1 MLFSIIIP
9 VYNIEDEL
17 RRCLDSALNQTLKDF
32 EVILIDDGST
42 DKSGEICDEYGK
54 LHNRVKVIHK
64 ENGGVSSARNVG
76 LNKAKGKFIAF
87 IDSDDYV
94 NDDYLE
100 KLYNPNVDMVFCG
113 IKHKKIERDIILNNE
128 EEGIFDIKGNVI
140 NKLIDSRYI
149 NTVYSKMYINQI
161 IQEHNIRFRED
172 MPLGEDTVFIIDY
185 IEYIKN
191 IEVKNDII
199 YNYIQ
204 YERETL
210 SSFNEK
216 STYYLEIL
224 DDYIEKNL
232 FEKYNIE
239 PGFAFKKRKWG
250 KYEWTIFQTLYS
262 EKFSFIKK
270 REILNKVFK
279 NENYI
284 KLVKDIDDYMP
295 NDTQIVRDIL
305 STKNTNIVMIF
316 FFITKLKSLV
326 FNKIK
331 NGGH

>member
-1 MLFSIIIP
+1 MAKISVIVP
-9 VYNIEDEL
+9 VYNVEKFI
-17 RRCLDSALNQTLKDF
+17 RKCLDSIINQTMEDL
-32 EVILIDDGST
+32 EIILVDDGSI
-42 DKSGEICDEYGK
+42 DNSGIICDEYAK
-54 LHNRVKVIHK
+54 NDNRIVVIHK

-128 EEGIFDIKGNVI
+128 EEGIFNIKGNVI

-191 IEVKNDII
+191 IEVKNLAL
-199 YNYIQ
+199 
-204 YERETL
+204 REWVCPECGTHHQRDL
-210 SSFNEK
+210 NASINLEK
-216 STYYLEIL
+216 LI
-224 DDYIEKNL
+224 
-232 FEKYNIE
+232 
-239 PGFAFKKRKWG
+239 A
-250 KYEWTIFQTLYS
+250 
-262 EKFSFIKK
+262 
-270 REILNKVFK
+270 
-279 NENYI
+279 
-284 KLVKDIDDYMP
+284 
-295 NDTQIVRDIL
+295 
-305 STKNTNIVMIF
+305 
-316 FFITKLKSLV
+316 
-326 FNKIK
+326 
-331 NGGH
+331 